1 MSASTQISAA
11 IFSEFL
17 KCPTKAHL
25 LAIGEPAPGA
35 FFVDI
40 ETRISFMYKVVAERQ
55 LHTGAKVA
63 DLFEFGQLWCSL
75 DYDPM
80 THYVTAIQSSM
91 TVHCRSR
98 EMRFANRRTRRRS
111 ETLSLSCFH
120 PGTSRIIP
128 TACSFVLARLRYRRP
143 SGYCQTPER

>member
-17 KCPTKAHL
+17 KCPTRAHL

-40 ETRISFMYKVVAERQ
+40 ETRISYMYKAVAKWQ
-55 LHTGAKVA
+55 LHTGAKA
-63 DLFEFGQLWCSL
+63 TELLEFGQLWRGL

-80 THYVTAIQSSM
+80 THYVDCDTVVYDFALPQHREDVRQPEKSS
-91 TVHCRSR
+91 
-98 EMRFANRRTRRRS
+98 
-111 ETLSLSCFH
+111 
-120 PGTSRIIP
+120 P
-128 TACSFVLARLRYRRP
+128 
-143 SGYCQTPER
+143 